1 MASESSIDA
10 FERAFG
16 SPSQGEPAV
25 TPEDEKEQGVDSL
38 TAFDR
43 AFETSAVSLNNA
55 ESTPDEDESFFDRVF
70 AQPFQ
75 RAVARN
81 VATMERVAATSQA
94 GTPEG
99 IAAAMADPEVLR
111 QQYQQSTTLPS
122 VLLQTVANPISLAF
136 DSASNAIIAG
146 AEGLVSL
153 FPDETQEWAMDQI
166 NAVLNTKE
174 GQLVMNAAA
183 EGYEEYQKF
192 KETNPDIAANF
203 ESALDVFGG
212 VPKRVIQNSTLE
224 VQPIKIERVGLRK
237 ETAPLRGIDKDLYNI
252 AFNTG
257 KKTPEQTKLTT
268 DPSGVL
274 GKTETLATEDQLKV
288 VDLLKTA
295 GVRGDLPMQS
305 NLNKI
310 NAYVE
315 KLDDRLISLSRKQRK
330 PIEVGDIS
338 ARVRENAQKVMQENP
353 SVFQTKA
360 ARQEFSKL
368 YKNFIAQVENQ
379 GNSVEGVIAARR
391 AFDRQLERLGV
402 DVGSDKLTVSILSG
416 RAVRNAVNEAIFD
429 VLPEAE
435 EIFSRMSSLIPV
447 IDTVTTK
454 ASQSASTS
462 LGRYVQELGLDSLV
476 GETAASKVI
485 NAGYT
490 LGVGV
495 ALSPYVFIKRQLKKT
510 APAQA
515 RAKVG
520 YVLQDIK
527 REIQKG
533 LKRIEDPKT
542 KKSLLR
548 QQASVY
554 AGLEAAARVIV
565 AELEAEEENVNT
577 Y

>member
-1 MASESSIDA
+1 MASESSLDA

-25 TPEDEKEQGVDSL
+25 TPEEEKEQGVDSL
-38 TAFDR
+38 TAFER

-55 ESTPDEDESFFDRVF
+55 ESTPDEDESFFDKVF

-81 VATMERVAATSQA
+81 VATMERVASTAQA

-99 IAAAMADPEVLR
+99 IAAAMEDPEVLR

-136 DSASNAIIAG
+136 DSASNAILAG

-153 FPDETQEWAMDQI
+153 LPDETQEWAMDQI

-203 ESALDVFGG
+203 ESAFDIFGG
-212 VPKRVIQNSTLE
+212 VPKRV
-224 VQPIKIERVGLRK
+224 VQDATIDLIPLRMDRVGLRR

-252 AFNTG
+252 AYNTG

-268 DPSGVL
+268 DPSGL
-274 GKTETLATEDQLKV
+274 SGRTEVLATEDQLKV

-295 GVRGDLPMQS
+295 GVRGDQPLQT

-315 KLDDRLISLSRKQRK
+315 KLDDRLISMSRKQRK

-338 ARVRENAQKVMQENP
+338 ARVRENAQKVMKENP

-360 ARQEFSKL
+360 AKQEFAKL

-379 GNSVEGVIAARR
+379 GTSVEGVIAARR

-402 DVGSDKLTVSILSG
+402 DVGSDKLTASILSG
-416 RAVRNAVNEAIFD
+416 RAVRNAVNEAIYA
-429 VLPEAE
+429 VMPEAE

-454 ASQSASTS
+454 ASKSASTA

-476 GETAASKVI
+476 GETATSKVI

-495 ALSPYVFIKRQLKKT
+495 ALSPYVLIKRQLKKT

-520 YVLQDIK
+520 YILQDIK

-533 LKRIEDPKT
+533 MKRLEDPKT
-542 KKSLLR
+542 KKNLLK
-548 QQASVY
+548 QQATVY
-554 AGLEAAARVIV
+554 AGLEAAARAVI

>member
-1 MASESSIDA
+1 MASESSLDA

-16 SPSQGEPAV
+16 SPPEGEPLV
-25 TPEDEKEQGVDSL
+25 TPEKEKEQGVDSL
-38 TAFDR
+38 TAFNR
-43 AFETSAVSLNNA
+43 AFETSAVSLDNT
-55 ESTPDEDESFFDRVF
+55 ESFKSEDESFFDRVF
-70 AQPFQ
+70 GLPYE
-75 RAVARN
+75 RAVQRSA
-81 VATMERVAATSQA
+81 ATMERVAATAKA
-94 GTPEG
+94 GSPEG

-153 FPDETQEWAMDQI
+153 LPNESQEWAMDQI
-166 NAVLNTKE
+166 NSLLNTKE

-203 ESALDVFGG
+203 ESAFDIFGG
-212 VPKRVIQNSTLE
+212 VPKTVVYPTTRELTPLRLD
-224 VQPIKIERVGLRK
+224 RVGLRK

-268 DPSGVL
+268 DPSGL
-274 GKTETLATEDQLKV
+274 SGRTEVLATEDQLKA

-310 NAYVE
+310 NGYVD
-315 KLDDRLISLSRKQRK
+315 KMDDRLIAMARRRRT
-330 PIEVGDIS
+330 PIGVGDIS
-338 ARVRENAQKVMQENP
+338 ARVRENATKVMQENP
-353 SVFQTKA
+353 SLFESKA
-360 ARQEFSKL
+360 AKKEFAKR
-368 YKNFIAQVENQ
+368 YKDFIAQLDNQ

-391 AFDRQLERLGV
+391 AFDRQLERLGI
-402 DVGSDKLTVSILSG
+402 DVGSDKLNAANLSG
-416 RAVRNAVNEAIFD
+416 RAVRNAVNEAIYA
-429 VLPEAE
+429 VMPEAE
-435 EIFSRMSSLIPV
+435 EIFSRMSTLIPV
-447 IDTVTTK
+447 IDTVTVK

-462 LGRYVQELGLDSLV
+462 LGRYVQELGLDRLV
-476 GETAASKVI
+476 GDTATSKVI

-490 LGVGV
+490 MGVGV
-495 ALSPYVFIKRQLKKT
+495 ALSPYVLIKRQLKKT
-510 APAQA
+510 APAKA

-533 LKRIEDPKT
+533 MKRLEDPKT
-542 KKSLLR
+542 KKNLLK
-548 QQASVY
+548 QQATVY
-554 AGLEAAARVIV
+554 AGLEAAARVVI